1 MQSSAMILDLEYSA
15 DLFALIDIWG
25 PGQKWDKRANMT
37 FRQRKGLSSRVE
49 APGFHNQPM

>member
-25 PGQKWDKRANMT
+25 PGQKWDKGANMT
-37 FRQRKGLSSRVE
+37 FRQRKGLFSRVE